1 MNSEIVTAGEDVFL
15 PMDLDEAVKADH
27 GIVHHATN
35 LRQLLITMYERSG
48 WATLGFASW
57 DKYLEDVAPRAGL
70 GNKYLRKIHNVA
82 RLESGTG
89 HDLGTFKE
97 GTLRPIVD
105 TLSGSKGFTETDRK
119 QALELAIE
127 LAGSEEEL
135 TNKTT
140 QAASWFVYVE
150 RKTPRAGYRLVE
162 RMRSGEVSPKVANEI
177 NHVMQASKSEGIEHI
192 LAEVSDSSLAH
203 GLANV
208 YSTNGEVWQEL
219 GETIELS
226 GTMPTGSEKQ
236 VPVGKATSGDLQEF
250 LSAPGKLKRY
260 EKVVER
266 NELLKDIANAA
277 AKMMIEYYG
286 VSKEELPKAFE
297 LDDEGIFETE
307 KTLYVLLQKAGLIR

>member
-1 MNSEIVTAGEDVFL
+1 
-15 PMDLDEAVKADH
+15 MDLDEATAADH
-27 GIVHHATN
+27 GIVHHAIN
-35 LRQLLITMYERSG
+35 LRKSLIEMYERNG
-48 WATLGFASW
+48 WAALGFTSW

-105 TLSGSKGFTETDRK
+105 TLSNSKGFSDLDRE

-127 LAGSEEEL
+127 LAGSEDAL
-135 TNKTT
+135 TSNTT

-150 RKTPRAGYRLVE
+150 RKTPTEGSRLVE

-192 LAEVSDSSLAH
+192 LAEVSDPSLAH
-203 GLANV
+203 SLANI
-208 YSTNGEVWQEL
+208 YSTNGEVWHEL
-219 GETIELS
+219 GETIQLS

-236 VPVGKATSGDLQEF
+236 VPIGKATDNDLQGF
-250 LSAPGKLKRY
+250 LTAPGKLKRY

-266 NELLKDIANAA
+266 NELLKEIANIS
-277 AKMMIEYYG
+277 AKLMIEYYG
-286 VSKEELPKAFE
+286 VSKEGLPKAFE
-297 LDDEGIFETE
+297 LDDEEIFDTE
-307 KTLYVLLQKAGLIR
+307 RKLYILLQQANLIR